1 MKIKELNIKQ
11 IRDLNK
17 DGWAVFVAKNKE
29 MFVYRG
35 GWPTQNGITL
45 DRGSACLRPLQK
57 GQGTP
62 PLYIRVMKK
71 ARCGLRHSD
80 RAIILP

>member
-35 GWPTQNGITL
+35 GWPTPEGITWTEVVHVL
-45 DRGSACLRPLQK
+45 DPYRK
-57 GQGTP
+57 GTEP
-62 PLYIRVMKK
+62 HHSTFVMKK
-71 ARCGLRHSD
+71 LGMDSDSD
-80 RAIILP
+80 RAIIYREL